1 MTQDQTHDNP
11 EVANALER
19 VIADG
24 RSEDGLLVK
33 LNAAGHDMQSDEPS
47 DQGGSGLGPSPY
59 DLLSAALASCT
70 VMTLQMYAR
79 HKEWPLE
86 AVHAE
91 VRHGK
96 IHARDCEECESK
108 TGRIDR
114 FDRTL
119 GFEGDLSEEQRSR
132 LLEIADRCP
141 VHRTLKEEV
150 EIRTRLVD

>member
-1 MTQDQTHDNP
+1 MTQNRTQD
-11 EVANALER
+11 V
-19 VIADG
+19 VGVG

-33 LNAAGHDMQSDEPS
+33 LDADGHALQSDEPS

-70 VMTLQMYAR
+70 IMTLNMYAR
-79 HKEWPLE
+79 HKEWPLK

-96 IHARDCEECESK
+96 IHARDCEACESK

-119 GFEGDLSEEQRSR
+119 SFEGDLSEEQRSR